1 MQIERPSTYG
11 ESGEIKADALGHW
24 VFQNMLGKEPAG
36 EEEFVLMGLLANT
49 VMRNLSIY
57 WE

>member
-1 MQIERPSTYG
+1 MTSG

-24 VFQNMLGKEPAG
+24 VFQNMFGKEPAG

-49 VMRNLSIY
+49 VMRNLSTY